1 MISYNRFCEIAESEA
16 RLLPDYVYEDLN
28 GGVLTDPSVCLHPG
42 RVTDDLYIL
51 GTYNVDPVMGRQI
64 VLYYGSFTAVLG
76 DSDEGTYQIRLKDTI
91 QHEFRHHLE
100 SRAGMKRKG
109 SLIEEDEKKMRMYY
123 RRHQK

>member
-91 QHEFRHHLE
+91 RHE
-100 SRAGMKRKG
+100 S
-109 SLIEEDEKKMRMYY
+109 
-123 RRHQK
+123 